1 MNTSKYF
8 YQFLGII
15 LLFLLINDMFAQRV
29 QANRW
34 YLSGDGGVSVFF
46 GDVKRYDYLPDWESP
61 SEMQPMFSASA
72 GRELSPVFSIR
83 GQFTYGDLSGHKKS
97 SRINFKSTILGGHI
111 LTDINLIYLLT
122 NTRFGS
128 SRFNIYGSLGL
139 GYLSWDTKLYYDT
152 PKVNGDL
159 MAESKTGALSIPG
172 SLTVEYL
179 FTRSFSVKA
188 EGMLYVITSD
198 EVDAKPGGIAMD
210 MINYNSLGVCYKFK
224 PKRKAKQSRIKYALD
239 PALYEPRVEEVAE
252 EPIEEPVEETV
263 EETPILVEE
272 IIIEPQEEL
281 VIEEKIVDPEVEVVE
296 TPAQFVIDH
305 ELEAKAI
312 DKEKWTPADEDPWPE
327 IEFTVQILAAKNKK
341 DVVELQ
347 RLFNIKDRIV
357 ERYDGT
363 WYRYSVGRFDKIW
376 RARELRNVLR
386 SRNNIDDAFLAVYKD
401 NVRISLKE
409 TMEAEEMQG
418 QEPVM
423 EKKEAP
429 KEEHT
434 EEIYPLIHLTNSV
447 PFSDG
452 VIFGVQVLSIKNDH
466 YRLGE
471 IKGVHG
477 IDKPILVNVEDPWYQ
492 IVIHGFDTY
501 DQARAYQIVVEQKGF
516 TDSFVVAF
524 KNGKKIELSDLVE

>member
-8 YQFLGII
+8 YQFLGVV
-15 LLFLLINDMFAQRV
+15 LLFLLINEVSAQRV

-34 YLSGDGGVSVFF
+34 YISADGGVSVFF

-61 SEMQPMFSASA
+61 SEMQPMFSASV
-72 GRELSPVFSIR
+72 GRELSPVFSLR
-83 GQFTYGDLSGHKKS
+83 GQFLYGNLSGHKKS
-97 SRINFKSTILGGHI
+97 SHINFKAITIGGHV
-111 LTDINLIYLLT
+111 LADINLIYLFT

-128 SRFNIYGSLGL
+128 SRFNVIASLGL
-139 GYLSWDTKLYYDT
+139 GYMSWDSKLYYDT
-152 PKVNGDL
+152 PKASGDL
-159 MAESKTGALSIPG
+159 MAESKTGAFSIPG

-179 FTRSFSVKA
+179 FTRSFSIKA

-198 EVDAKPGGIAMD
+198 EVDAKPGGIEVD

-224 PKRKAKQSRIKYALD
+224 TKKKAKQRRIKYALD
-239 PALYEPRVEEVAE
+239 PALYEPIVEEVAE
-252 EPIEEPVEETV
+252 EP
-263 EETPILVEE
+263 VEE
-272 IIIEPQEEL
+272 IPIIVVETIIEPQEEL
-281 VIEEKIVDPEVEVVE
+281 VIEETIVDENVEVEE
-296 TPAQFVIDH
+296 TPAEFVIDH

-312 DKEKWTPADEDPWPE
+312 DKEKWTPSDEDPWPE

-341 DVVELQ
+341 EVEELQ
-347 RLFNIKDRIV
+347 KLFNIKDRIV
-357 ERYDGT
+357 ERYDGI

-386 SRNNIDDAFLAVYKD
+386 SKNNIDDAFLAVYKD

-409 TMEAEEMQG
+409 TMEADEMQD
-418 QEPVM
+418 QEPVI
-423 EKKEAP
+423 EQEETP
-429 KEEHT
+429 KEENN
-434 EEIYPLIHLTNSV
+434 EEIYPLIRLTNSV

-471 IKGVHG
+471 LKGVHG